1 MLELKNLGL
10 LVIFNAVFAFPITTG
25 IFQFF
30 RIIGNE
36 IDTNKKGIMRW
47 VVFISLMVLSI
58 WFYLVF
64 SALFR
69 WQL

>member
-10 LVIFNAVFAFPITTG
+10 LVIFNAVFSFPITTG

-30 RIIGNE
+30 RIFENE
-36 IDTNKKGIMRW
+36 IDANKKGIMRW